1 MFVPHCIL
9 SVLSSNEIHTLS
21 VIIENLGI
29 GLPELSQL
37 VYLIINNFMFDDII
51 ACYH

>member
-1 MFVPHCIL
+1 MFVPHCIP
-9 SVLSSNEIHTLS
+9 SVLSSNKIHTMS

-29 GLPELSQL
+29 GSPELSQL
-37 VYLIINNFMFDDII
+37 VYVIINNFMFDDSI